1 MHQEPIS
8 AKGLKKGSMQVTV
21 HGPKKRW
28 REDSSHR
35 QLTLD
40 RGVDITA
47 SEEAPS
53 PPKKLSHSIEEILRK
68 PIEEILRK
76 PTRVGEERRE
86 GLGRWS
92 VNRQNEECPNQQVYT
107 VGTGHN
113 RVLPRHVHIVTDWKD
128 DHTSSDQN
136 TAVTKLPPRG
146 CHIDRISPDHSGDSS
161 IHSKDSSL
169 QERAGREE
177 GQDQGRAQWERNGCH
192 PHVQRR
198 RRQTRIS
205 FPPSQVEELEKVFLE
220 THYPDVHIRDKLAS
234 RLQLTEGRVQ
244 IWFQNRRAKWRKT
257 ETLRDLEMMAGD
269 QTPISKP
276 GFLYEV
282 EEAISQFPLNA
293 SSSWYGPYQQLQ
305 KLHSGGVPFQPFLP
319 MLSHLHHHPLS
330 SLWTR
335 HLYSIPRVTLI

>member
-1 MHQEPIS
+1 MTT
-8 AKGLKKGSMQVTV
+8 MQVTV
-21 HGPKKRW
+21 QGPKKRC

-40 RGVDITA
+40 RWVDSTA

-68 PIEEILRK
+68 PIKEILRTPTEEILRK

-86 GLGRWS
+86 GLGGWS
-92 VNRQNEECPNQQVYT
+92 VNRQNEENPNQQVYT
-107 VGTGHN
+107 EGTGHN
-113 RVLPRHVHIVTDWKD
+113 RVLPQHGHIVTDWK
-128 DHTSSDQN
+128 
-136 TAVTKLPPRG
+136 
-146 CHIDRISPDHSGDSS
+146 
-161 IHSKDSSL
+161 
-169 QERAGREE
+169 
-177 GQDQGRAQWERNGCH
+177 
-192 PHVQRR
+192 VQRR

-257 ETLRDLEMMAGD
+257 EMLMDLEMMAGD
-269 QTPISKP
+269 QTPISKA

-282 EEAISQFPLNA
+282 EEAISLFPLNA

-305 KLHSGGVPFQPFLP
+305 NLHFGGVPFPFLP
-319 MLSHLHHHPLS
+319 MLSDLHHHPLS

>member
-107 VGTGHN
+107 GNVCVQLT
-113 RVLPRHVHIVTDWKD
+113 LTYVTMMGGPILG
-128 DHTSSDQN
+128 S
-136 TAVTKLPPRG
+136 
-146 CHIDRISPDHSGDSS
+146 
-161 IHSKDSSL
+161 
-169 QERAGREE
+169 
-177 GQDQGRAQWERNGCH
+177 
-192 PHVQRR
+192 
-198 RRQTRIS
+198 
-205 FPPSQVEELEKVFLE
+205 
-220 THYPDVHIRDKLAS
+220 THYNKAKGLDGK
-234 RLQLTEGRVQ
+234 RL
-244 IWFQNRRAKWRKT
+244 
-257 ETLRDLEMMAGD
+257 
-269 QTPISKP
+269 
-276 GFLYEV
+276 
-282 EEAISQFPLNA
+282 
-293 SSSWYGPYQQLQ
+293 
-305 KLHSGGVPFQPFLP
+305 
-319 MLSHLHHHPLS
+319 MLSQLCKSVMCVHLHYVY
-330 SLWTR
+330 
-335 HLYSIPRVTLI
+335 HLLQ